1 MASLAWEREWLI
13 KLVVTKPR
21 ARASNDTGLS
31 CIIALASP
39 GEYQTLM
46 TTRFKYWVVSAST
59 CLAVMLVVGSVL
71 GRGADQSDNYKQLG
85 VFSDVVARIKS
96 DYVEEPD
103 MKSVT
108 LGAMNGLLEAVDPF
122 ASYLSPEQYKDYV
135 ANKDVK
141 RPDVGLVLSKKFGY
155 MSVVGTVPDSP
166 AAKAGF
172 ATGDIIESIKGIST
186 RDMPLAYAGLLLEGV
201 AGSEVDLGVVRVRH
215 PEPQTVKLTRAVLEV
230 PPIEGRMLPGQVGYI
245 NVDALTATQVRQAAA
260 AVEKLQKDG
269 AQKLV
274 VDLRNCVL
282 GSPEDGL
289 AFANLFIG
297 KGRLIYLKG
306 QRVAQQNVDADP
318 SKVITT
324 LPMAV
329 LINHGTADAAEVA
342 AAALSDNKRA
352 ESVGERTY
360 GDAALRKAITMDDGG
375 AIILS
380 VAKYYSADG
389 KAIQDADVTPAHVV
403 AEPEPQVDVDENG
416 EPVPEAQEPQQ
427 QPKKSLQDDPVMKKA
442 LEVLGVAKA

>member
-1 MASLAWEREWLI
+1 
-13 KLVVTKPR
+13 
-21 ARASNDTGLS
+21 
-31 CIIALASP
+31 
-39 GEYQTLM
+39 M

-59 CLAVMLVVGSVL
+59 CLAVMLAVGSVL
-71 GRGADQSDNYKQLG
+71 GQGADQSDNYKQLG

-122 ASYLSPEQYKDYV
+122 ASYLSADQYKDYL
-135 ANKDVK
+135 ANKDTQK
-141 RPDVGLVLSKKFGY
+141 PDVGLILSKKFGY

-172 ATGDIIESIKGIST
+172 TMGDIIESLKGIST
-186 RDMPLAYAGLLLEGV
+186 RDMPLAYAGLLLQGA

-215 PEPQTVKLTRAVLEV
+215 PEPQTVKLTRTALAI
-230 PPIEGRMLPGQVGYI
+230 PPVEGKMLPGQVGYLDV
-245 NVDALTATQVRQAAA
+245 NALTSVQVGQAAA
-260 AVEKLQKDG
+260 AIQKLQKDG

-274 VDLRNCVL
+274 VDLRDCAL
-282 GSPEDGL
+282 GSPEEGL

-306 QRVAQQNVDADP
+306 QRVPQQNIDADP
-318 SKVITT
+318 SKVITS
-324 LPMAV
+324 LPLAV
-329 LINHGTADAAEVA
+329 LINHGTADGAEVA
-342 AAALSDNKRA
+342 AAALGDNKRA
-352 ESVGERTY
+352 QLVGERTY

-389 KAIQDADVTPAHVV
+389 KAIQDADVTPAYLV

-416 EPVPEAQEPQQ
+416 EPIPETEPQSQ
-427 QPKKSLQDDPVMKKA
+427 SKKPLLDDPVVKKA
-442 LEVLGVAKA
+442 LEVLTTAKA